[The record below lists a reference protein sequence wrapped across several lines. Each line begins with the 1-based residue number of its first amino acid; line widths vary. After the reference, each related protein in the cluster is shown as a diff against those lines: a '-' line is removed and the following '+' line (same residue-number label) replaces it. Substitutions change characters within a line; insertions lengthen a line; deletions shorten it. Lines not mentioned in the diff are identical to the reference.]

1 MSVEYYIADA
11 LSRAIKRGA
20 KATKKMAKA
29 LLEITTK
36 AWSSIREDIK
46 KRLYELREKRDE
58 ERAQQLEVIQKK
70 LEDRV
75 DLYRRATNI
84 VVDKKVDVADKKTR
98 LSLQRLIKA
107 EHTALLN
114 EEFSDTEL
122 IARAEKILDNLRLSA
137 EEAACKEASDFLVN
151 SSVREEAVE
160 LALLAEQSTADS
172 IEKRFEEA
180 HEQLV
185 SPQRE
190 DLLLRAAQNLL
201 EDIKEFE
208 KCMNCS
214 HNGDT
219 DSTHTVS
226 TFNEVHGNISIGKS
240 DEIQENKQIMEV
252 SNK

>member
-1 MSVEYYIADA
+1 MSIEYYIADA
-11 LSRAIKRGA
+11 LSRAIKNGA

-58 ERAQQLEVIQKK
+58 ERTKQLEVIQKK

-75 DLYRRATNI
+75 DLYRRATEI
-84 VVDKKVDVADKKTR
+84 IVDKKVDLAENKTR
-98 LSLQRLIKA
+98 LSLQRLMKA
-107 EHTALLN
+107 EHAALLS
-114 EEFSDTEL
+114 EEFIDAEL
-122 IARAEKILDNLRLSA
+122 IDRAEKILDNLRLSA
-137 EEAACKEASDFLVN
+137 EEGASKEASDFLVHVN
-151 SSVREEAVE
+151 GREEAVE

-180 HEQLV
+180 RKQLV

-190 DLLLRAAQNLL
+190 ELLLRAAQNLL
-201 EDIKEFE
+201 KDIKELE

-226 TFNEVHGNISIGKS
+226 TFNEVHGDISVGKS
-240 DEIQENKQIMEV
+240 DEMQENKQIREV
-252 SNK
+252 RNK

>member
-1 MSVEYYIADA
+1 MSIEYYIADA
-11 LSRAIKRGA
+11 LSRAIKNGA

-36 AWSSIREDIK
+36 AWSAIREDIK

-58 ERAQQLEVIQKK
+58 ERTKQLEVIQKK

-75 DLYRRATNI
+75 DLYRRATEI
-84 VVDKKVDVADKKTR
+84 VVDRKADVAEKEIR
-98 LSLQRLIKA
+98 PNLQCLMKA
-107 EHTALLN
+107 KHTALLN

-137 EEAACKEASDFLVN
+137 EEGAIKEASDFLVHVN
-151 SSVREEAVE
+151 GREEAVE
-160 LALLAEQSTADS
+160 LALLAEQSTAGS

-180 HEQLV
+180 RKQLV

-190 DLLLRAAQNLL
+190 KLLLRAAQNLL
-201 EDIKEFE
+201 KDIKEFE

-226 TFNEVHGNISIGKS
+226 TFNEVHGDISVGKS
-240 DEIQENKQIMEV
+240 DEMQENKQIREV
-252 SNK
+252 RNK

>member
-1 MSVEYYIADA
+1 MSIEYYIADA
-11 LSRAIKRGA
+11 LSRAIKNGA

-36 AWSSIREDIK
+36 AWSAIREDIK

-58 ERAQQLEVIQKK
+58 ERTKQLEVIQKK

-75 DLYRRATNI
+75 DLYRRATEI
-84 VVDKKVDVADKKTR
+84 VVDRKADVAEKETR
-98 LSLQRLIKA
+98 RSLQRLMKA
-107 EHTALLN
+107 KHTALLN

-137 EEAACKEASDFLVN
+137 EEGASKEASDFLVHVN
-151 SSVREEAVE
+151 GREEAVE
-160 LALLAEQSTADS
+160 LALLAEQSTAGS
-172 IEKRFEEA
+172 IEKRFKEA
-180 HEQLV
+180 RKQLV

-190 DLLLRAAQNLL
+190 ELLLRAAQNLL
-201 EDIKEFE
+201 KDIKEFE

-226 TFNEVHGNISIGKS
+226 TFNEVHGDISVGKS
-240 DEIQENKQIMEV
+240 DEMQENKQIREV
-252 SNK
+252 RNK

>member
-1 MSVEYYIADA
+1 MSVEYYIEDA
-11 LSRAIKRGA
+11 LVRAIKNGA

-36 AWSSIREDIK
+36 AWSSIRENIQ
-46 KRLYELREKRDE
+46 KRLIELREKRDE
-58 ERAQQLEVIQKK
+58 ERAKQLEVIQKK

-75 DLYRRATNI
+75 DLYRIATDM
-84 VVDKKVDVADKKTR
+84 VVDRKADVAEKKTR
-98 LSLQRLIKA
+98 LSLQRLMKA
-107 EHTALLN
+107 EHIALLN

-137 EEAACKEASDFLVN
+137 EEAACKEASDFLVY
-151 SSVREEAVE
+151 SSGREEAVE

-180 HEQLV
+180 RKQLI

-190 DLLLRAAQNLL
+190 ELLFRAARDFLQ
-201 EDIKEFE
+201 EIKEFE
-208 KCMNCS
+208 KCMDCPHS
-214 HNGDT
+214 SDT
-219 DSTHTVS
+219 DLTHTVS

>member
-1 MSVEYYIADA
+1 MSIEYYIADA
-11 LSRAIKRGA
+11 LSRAIKNGA

-36 AWSSIREDIK
+36 AWSAIREDIK

-58 ERAQQLEVIQKK
+58 ERARQLEVIQKK

-75 DLYRRATNI
+75 DLYRRATEI
-84 VVDKKVDVADKKTR
+84 VVDRKADVAEKKTR
-98 LSLQRLIKA
+98 LSLQRLMKA
-107 EHTALLN
+107 EHIALLN

-137 EEAACKEASDFLVN
+137 EEGASKEASDFLVHVN
-151 SSVREEAVE
+151 GREEAVE

-180 HEQLV
+180 RKQLV

-190 DLLLRAAQNLL
+190 ELLLRAAQNLL
-201 EDIKEFE
+201 KDIKEFE

-226 TFNEVHGNISIGKS
+226 TFNEVHGDISVGKS
-240 DEIQENKQIMEV
+240 DEMQENKQIREV
-252 SNK
+252 RNK

>member
-1 MSVEYYIADA
+1 MSIEYYIADA
-11 LSRAIKRGA
+11 LSRAIKNGA
-20 KATKKMAKA
+20 KATKKMAKT

-58 ERAQQLEVIQKK
+58 ERTKQLEVIQKK

-75 DLYRRATNI
+75 DLYRRATEI
-84 VVDKKVDVADKKTR
+84 IVDKKVDLAENKTR
-98 LSLQRLIKA
+98 LSLQRLMKA
-107 EHTALLN
+107 EHAALLSK
-114 EEFSDTEL
+114 EFIDAEL
-122 IARAEKILDNLRLSA
+122 IDRAEKILDNLRLSA
-137 EEAACKEASDFLVN
+137 EEGASKEASDFLVHVN
-151 SSVREEAVE
+151 GREEAVE

-180 HEQLV
+180 RKQLV

-190 DLLLRAAQNLL
+190 ELLLRAAQNFL

-208 KCMNCS
+208 KCMDCPHS
-214 HNGDT
+214 GDT

-226 TFNEVHGNISIGKS
+226 TFNEVHGDISVGKS
-240 DEIQENKQIMEV
+240 DESQENKKITEAR
-252 SNK
+252 SK

>member
-1 MSVEYYIADA
+1 MSIEYYIADA
-11 LSRAIKRGA
+11 LSRAIKNGA

-36 AWSSIREDIK
+36 AWSAIREDIK

-58 ERAQQLEVIQKK
+58 ERTKQLEVIQKK

-75 DLYRRATNI
+75 DLYRRATEI
-84 VVDKKVDVADKKTR
+84 VVDRKADVAEKKTR
-98 LSLQRLIKA
+98 LSLQRLMKA
-107 EHTALLN
+107 EHIALLN

-137 EEAACKEASDFLVN
+137 EEGASKEASDFLVHVN
-151 SSVREEAVE
+151 GREEAVE
-160 LALLAEQSTADS
+160 LALLAEQSTAGS

-180 HEQLV
+180 RKQLV

-190 DLLLRAAQNLL
+190 KLLLRAAQNLL
-201 EDIKEFE
+201 KDIKEFE

-226 TFNEVHGNISIGKS
+226 TFNEVHGDISVGKS
-240 DEIQENKQIMEV
+240 DEMQENKQIREV
-252 SNK
+252 RNK